1 MDGIE
6 RTVSG
11 LEETLAAEREYLART
26 EKRMEDLK
34 AEVARPFDK
43 AERLAWLQERQKQL
57 DAMLEL
63 TKGELAAADE
73 EEQ

>member
-1 MDGIE
+1 
-6 RTVSG
+6 
-11 LEETLAAEREYLART
+11 
-26 EKRMEDLK
+26 MEDLK